1 MKNIYL
7 TVSIIILSGFSLF
20 AQTNLDSGLVAYW
33 PFNGNADDES
43 GNGHDGTLQG
53 GVTLSDDRFGNPES
67 AYTFNGIDG
76 RIDYGLL
83 WSGGNA
89 PSSLTMAA
97 WFNYAQTGNEGKI
110 IYHGWSGEF
119 QLLAIGNT
127 AAAAVHLNSGWY
139 NTHVMISPDTWYF
152 LVATWE
158 QGGQLLLYLDGQPM
172 DTTGVPNKPL
182 DQQPTT
188 YYPSIGSYNQ
198 SAGAFFTGM
207 IDDIRV
213 YNRVLTQEEIDSL
226 NNEGISSV
234 EMTNALIPE
243 EFKLNQNYPNP
254 FNPSTTVNFS
264 IPEATFVSLKIFNSL
279 GEEVETLVAEELGG
293 GNYKYDWN
301 AINLPS
307 GIYFYKLQSENFVE
321 TKKMILMK

>member
-1 MKNIYL
+1 MKPAYIVFIL
-7 TVSIIILSGFSLF
+7 IISVVSLYS
-20 AQTNLDSGLVAYW
+20 QVNLDSGLVAYW

-43 GNGHDGTLQG
+43 GNGHGGTLQG
-53 GVTLSDDRFGNPES
+53 GVTLSDDRYGNPES
-67 AYTFNGIDG
+67 AYSFNGVDG

-83 WSGGNA
+83 WGGGSA

-110 IYHGWSGEF
+110 IYHGWTGEF

-139 NTHVMISPDTWYF
+139 NTNVMIAPDTWYF

-172 DTTGVPNKPL
+172 DTTNVPNQPMG
-182 DQQPTT
+182 QQPTT

-198 SAGAFFTGM
+198 SGGAFFTGM
-207 IDDIRV
+207 IDDIRI
-213 YNRVLTQEEIDSL
+213 YSRVLTQEEIDSL
-226 NNEGISSV
+226 NNEGVSAVELTDVPIS
-234 EMTNALIPE
+234 E

-254 FNPSTTVNFS
+254 FNPNTTINFS
-264 IPEATFVSLKIFNSL
+264 IPGATFVSLKIFNSL
-279 GEEVETLVAEELGG
+279 GQEVETLVSEDLNA

-301 AINLPS
+301 AESLTS
-307 GIYFYKLQSENFVE
+307 GVYFYTLIAGNFIE
-321 TKKMILMK
+321 TMKMILLK

>member
-7 TVSIIILSGFSLF
+7 SVSIIILSGFSLF

-43 GNGHDGTLQG
+43 GNGHGGTLQG

-83 WSGGNA
+83 WGGGSA

-97 WFNYAQTGNEGKI
+97 WFNYAQTGDEGKI
-110 IYHGWSGEF
+110 IYHGWTGEF

-127 AAAAVHLNSGWY
+127 AAAAVHLSSGWY
-139 NTHVMISPDTWYF
+139 NTHVMIASDTWYF

-254 FNPSTTVNFS
+254 FNPITTIQYS
-264 IPEATFVSLKIFNSL
+264 IPQRSVVSLKVYDIL
-279 GEEVETLVAEELGG
+279 GNEVATLVNEAKNVGI
-293 GNYKYDWN
+293 YTVSFN
-301 AINLPS
+301 ASQLAS
-307 GIYFYKLQSENFVE
+307 GIYFYKLQAGDFVQ
-321 TKKMILMK
+321 TKKMMLVR

>member
-1 MKNIYL
+1 VKNIYL
-7 TVSIIILSGFSLF
+7 LVSIIILSGFSLF

-43 GNGHDGTLQG
+43 GNGHGGTLQG

-67 AYTFNGIDG
+67 AYAFNGIDG

-83 WSGGNA
+83 WGGGNA

-172 DTTGVPNKPL
+172 DTTGVPNQPMG
-182 DQQPTT
+182 QQPTT

-254 FNPSTTVNFS
+254 FNPSTTISFS
-264 IPEATFVSLKIFNSL
+264 LPEVSYVSLKVFNAL
-279 GEEVETLVAEELGG
+279 GEEVKTLVAENLIA
-293 GNYKYDWN
+293 GNYKYDWS
-301 AINLPS
+301 AVNLSS
-307 GIYFYKLQSENFVE
+307 GVYFYRIQAGAFNQV
-321 TKKMILMK
+321 KKMILLK

>member
-1 MKNIYL
+1 VKNIYL
-7 TVSIIILSGFSLF
+7 LVSIIILSGFSLF

-43 GNGHDGTLQG
+43 GNGHGGTLQG

-97 WFNYAQTGNEGKI
+97 WFNYAQTGDEGKI
-110 IYHGWSGEF
+110 IYHGWTGEF

-127 AAAAVHLNSGWY
+127 AAAAVHLSSGWY
-139 NTHVMISPDTWYF
+139 NTHVMIASDTWYF

-264 IPEATFVSLKIFNSL
+264 IPEASFVSLKIFNSL
-279 GEEVETLVAEELGG
+279 GEEVETLVAEELVG
-293 GNYKYDWN
+293 GNYKYNWN
-301 AINLPS
+301 AVNLPS
-307 GIYFYKLQSENFVE
+307 GIYFYTLIAESFSQ
-321 TKKMILMK
+321 TKKMILLK